1 MIGFGDLYS
10 VVVVII
16 IIVVIII
23 VVVVVVVVVSVVSI
37 GDPDKNHYSG
47 SGVHEIIAT

>member
-10 VVVVII
+10 VVVVV
-16 IIVVIII
+16 VVI
-23 VVVVVVVVVSVVSI
+23 VAVVVVVVSVVSI

-47 SGVHEIIAT
+47 SGVLGIIAT